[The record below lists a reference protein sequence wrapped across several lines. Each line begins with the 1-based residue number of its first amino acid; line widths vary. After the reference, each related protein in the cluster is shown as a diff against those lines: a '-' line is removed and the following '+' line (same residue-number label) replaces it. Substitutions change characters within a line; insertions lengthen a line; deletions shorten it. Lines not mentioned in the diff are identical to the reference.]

1 MVSFHKLDSS
11 KIFPGC
17 VCVCIYTHTYIHKSQ
32 WFFIVQGMERCRNRL
47 FYFSFFFKPQEA
59 ETIRAGLPVWLGQEG
74 GTSALDASSLEK
86 EGISDRPVELEKAS
100 QGARKGGWW
109 AETLLIPVAQQHT
122 CREFYLNNTGVHHGT
137 AKRISTQKVS
147 RHNNLEGTV
156 PEYFL
161 FDYQGLCVVVTTR
174 GQQEQARYE
183 NVMLGGSIGP
193 PLDLHQDTDT
203 HTHTDSNILIK
214 TIVHVLFLFV
224 LGESAMPTR
233 VKPISQKQI
242 RKGTAYKMFQEV

>member
-1 MVSFHKLDSS
+1 M
-11 KIFPGC
+11 
-17 VCVCIYTHTYIHKSQ
+17 
-32 WFFIVQGMERCRNRL
+32 
-47 FYFSFFFKPQEA
+47 
-59 ETIRAGLPVWLGQEG
+59 
-74 GTSALDASSLEK
+74 
-86 EGISDRPVELEKAS
+86 
-100 QGARKGGWW
+100 
-109 AETLLIPVAQQHT
+109 LLIPVAQHHT

-161 FDYQGLCVVVTTR
+161 FDYQGLRVVVTTR

-183 NVMLGGSIGP
+183 NMMLGGSIGP

-214 TIVHVLFLFV
+214 TIVHLLFLFV

-242 RKGTAYKMFQEV
+242 RKGTAYKMFQEVENTRQADGPPEKKRTRAPHFKSPLGAIKRLARCCRFVMQNQRTGDKEKNFQSFQHLKLQRGFCCYDGE